1 MKKNALD
8 FKEGMPVSAM
18 SITDMS
24 KNKTG
29 SWRYMRPYYQNKTAP
44 CIKGCPTGEKIP
56 DYFDKVKAGKF
67 EEAWHIILEDN
78 PLPGVCG
85 RVCYHP
91 CEGACNR
98 KDLDSPIA
106 INNMERFVADQNMA
120 NGYPKHFHVE
130 KTEMK
135 IAIIGSGPAGL
146 SAAYQL
152 ARKGHAVTIYES
164 LAQPGGM
171 LQMGIPKY
179 RLPREVLKK
188 EIKDIQTLG
197 VKIKTKCTVGKD
209 ISWQNLQMSYD
220 AVLIATGATKSRPLN
235 IPGEEKKGIAPGL
248 QFLREFNLED
258 KKEIKRKVVVVG
270 GGNTAIDCARSAVR
284 LGADVTIVY
293 RRSRKE
299 MPAVPEE
306 IEEAQ
311 AEGIKINYL
320 TNPVEFIGDSRV
332 RKICLIRMELGE
344 PDDDGRRR
352 PVEIQGSEFEIEA
365 DQVMLA
371 IGEIPALDFL
381 PDSINAQWGRVDV
394 DSFQMTNNRGV
405 FACGDSANGPI
416 GTVVD
421 AIATGK
427 NSAFTIDAFLNDK
440 SYHFINNNNVV
451 GFDKIN
457 LDYFHKEERPVE
469 ARSDQTKLTNNFSE
483 VNLGLDKDQA
493 KNEAERC
500 FSCGYCTTCDTCL
513 VFCPDVA
520 ITHSDNGAPYTIN
533 YDYCKGCGICVYECP
548 RDAMAF
554 EEEIKWK
561 TE

>member
-1 MKKNALD
+1 MKNALD
-8 FKEGMPVSAM
+8 FKEGKPVSAM
-18 SITDMS
+18 SVTDMS

-44 CIKGCPTGEKIP
+44 CIKGCPAGERIP
-56 DYFDKVKAGKF
+56 NYFNLVKENRF

-91 CEGACNR
+91 CEGVCNR
-98 KDLDSPIA
+98 KELDSPIA
-106 INNMERFVADQNMA
+106 INNMERFVADQNMDK
-120 NGYPKHFHVE
+120 GFPKRFHVD
-130 KTEMK
+130 KTDIK
-135 IAIIGSGPAGL
+135 IAIVGSGPAGL

-152 ARKGHAVTIYES
+152 ARMGHLVTIYEALS
-164 LAQPGGM
+164 KPGGM

-179 RLPREVLKK
+179 RLPREVLEK
-188 EIKDIQTLG
+188 EIKDIQSLG
-197 VKIKTKCTVGKD
+197 VKIRTKCKVGKD
-209 ISWQNLQMSYD
+209 ISWEQFQISYD
-220 AVLIATGATKSRPLN
+220 AALIATGATKSRPLN
-235 IPGEEKKGIAPGL
+235 IPGEDKKGISSGL

-258 KKEIKRKVVVVG
+258 KKEIKKRLVVVG

-293 RRSRKE
+293 RRSRQE

-306 IEEAQ
+306 IDEAK

-320 TNPVEFIGDSRV
+320 TNPVEFLGTD
-332 RKICLIRMELGE
+332 KIERIKLIRMELGE

-352 PVEIQGSEFEIEA
+352 PVQVEGSEFEIEA

-371 IGEIPALDFL
+371 IGETPDLDFL
-381 PDSINAQWGRVDV
+381 PDSIDDQWGRVDI
-394 DSFQMTNNRGV
+394 DAYQMTNFKGV

-427 NSAFTIDAFLNDK
+427 KSAFAIDAYLNDK
-440 SYHFINNNNVV
+440 IYHFIDEIKVV

-457 LDYFHKEERPVE
+457 LDYFHNEKRPVQI
-469 ARSDQTKLTNNFSE
+469 RSDQTELVDNFAE
-483 VNLGLDKDQA
+483 VNLGIDNNNAL
-493 KNEAERC
+493 NEAKRC

-520 ITHSDNGAPYTIN
+520 IAYSKNGKAYEID
-533 YDYCKGCGICVYECP
+533 YDFCKGCGICVYECP